1 MDFKEDPRIKTARK
15 ILLIA
20 SSFFALYIITLL
32 LCSYLLGH
40 EPLLFGLPLWIA
52 VGNLIVPVVFVVLL
66 ILVAE
71 KMIPDISLTDEEEE
85 KEKNK

>member
-20 SSFFALYIITLL
+20 SSFFALYIVALL
-32 LCSYLLGH
+32 LCSYLLDH
-40 EPLLFGLPLWIA
+40 EPLLFGLPLWVA

-66 ILVAE
+66 VLVAE

>member
-1 MDFKEDPRIKTARK
+1 MDFKKDPRIKTARK

-20 SSFFALYIITLL
+20 SSFFALYVIALL

-40 EPLLFGLPLWIA
+40 KPLLFGLPLWVA

-85 KEKNK
+85 EEKNE

>member
-1 MDFKEDPRIKTARK
+1 MDFKKDPRIKTARK

-20 SSFFALYIITLL
+20 SSFFALYVIALL

-40 EPLLFGLPLWIA
+40 EPLLFGLPLWVA

-66 ILVAE
+66 ILIAE

-85 KEKNK
+85 EKNE

>member
-1 MDFKEDPRIKTARK
+1 MDFKEDPRVKIARK

-20 SSFFALYIITLL
+20 SSFFAFYIIALL
-32 LCSYLLGH
+32 LCSYLLGR
-40 EPLLFGLPLWIA
+40 EPLLFGLPLWVA
-52 VGNLIVPVVFVVLL
+52 VGNLIVPVVFVLLL